1 MNPASPPGPGAPS
14 GSAPPGWTGPGAPA
28 LEGGDQPPPANLS
41 DDQLVERARA
51 RDLAAFEEL
60 VGRHEERL
68 YRVAMRLLR
77 NENDAREVLQ
87 DALLS
92 AWQNLDGF
100 AGRAQFGTWIY
111 RVTVNGALMLLRSR
125 RRRPTVSVEDMT
137 AADLDEAVDES
148 MASSGGDWSKR
159 PDEQLQ
165 SGELKAHI
173 QEALDRLPEILRL
186 VFLLRDVEG
195 LSTEET
201 ADMLNVT
208 VPTVKT
214 RLHRARLALRQS
226 INDYFERN

>member
-1 MNPASPPGPGAPS
+1 MSPVPPPGPGAPS
-14 GSAPPGWTGPGAPA
+14 GPVGGSWPPPGAGEADVPLAS
-28 LEGGDQPPPANLS
+28 LS
-41 DDQLVERARA
+41 DDQLVERARE

-60 VGRHEERL
+60 VDRHEERL

-92 AWQNLDGF
+92 AWQNLAGF

-125 RRRPTVSVEDMT
+125 RRRPTVSVEDLAP
-137 AADLDEAVDES
+137 AALDDAVD
-148 MASSGGDWSKR
+148 ASLREGGGDWTKR

-165 SGELKAHI
+165 SGELKNHI
-173 QEALDRLPEILRL
+173 EAALDQLPEILRL

-201 ADMLNVT
+201 AEVLNVS

-214 RLHRARLALRQS
+214 RLHRARLALRHA
-226 INDYFERN
+226 ITAYFEKN